1 MPFVVKN
8 GDQTSV
14 SKYSK
19 LTTNYYLR
27 TMQLSHWEYDR
38 YFKHVDVVIIGAG
51 IVGLSAALYLKQQ
64 SPKQKILVVERSFLP
79 YGASTRNAGFA
90 CFGSITELQDD
101 LTRMSEDE
109 VFQLV
114 EKRYKGLQ
122 RLRKNLGDNNI
133 RFIPCGGYE
142 LFTQQDDEVYQKAIA
157 KLPYFNRTIG
167 KLLRKKDIYTKED
180 KQIKKF
186 GFRNIEHLVKNRLE
200 GQIDTGRMMDTLIQK
215 VRNLGVNIL
224 TGIAVDS
231 YEASGNSVVVHANG
245 VAIKAKK
252 LLICTNGFVKKLL
265 PELDVEPARAQVLVT
280 KPIKDLNWAGTFH
293 YDRGYYYFRNIGNR
307 ILLGGGRNLDF
318 KTENTTEFG
327 LTTLVQERLKE
338 LLYQTIAPGKS
349 IEIERQWSGIMGL
362 GASKKTI
369 VQEVD
374 KNVFS
379 AVRMGGM
386 GVALGMMVGEEVAGM
401 MV

>member
-157 KLPYFNRTIG
+157 ELPYFNRTIG

>member
-157 KLPYFNRTIG
+157 ELPYFNRTIG

-200 GQIDTGRMMDTLIQK
+200 GQIDTGRMMDTLLQK